1 MDKASVGKLTP
12 GTTLSVIVPCYNE
25 EQLLQTRIEK
35 LLDIKDDQLALEV
48 IVVDD
53 KSRDRSLDVAR
64 RLEETHPEIT
74 VLAHDKS
81 RGKGAA
87 LATGFKH
94 ATGSIVAVH
103 DADQENNPRD
113 LKRLVVPIIEGKADV
128 VLESRFPATGE
139 DRIIYFWYSLLN
151 KGLTLISNMFS
162 DPSLTYMESCY
173 KVFRREI
180 IQAIGIEE
188 ERFDF
193 EPEIVDKVSEVRV
206 LIFEMG
212 VSYYITIHV
221 PKAPETREKRV
232 YSQGYQL
239 KAWMANRL

>member
-1 MDKASVGKLTP
+1 MDKANVGKLTP
-12 GTTLSVIVPCYNE
+12 GATLSVIMPCYNE
-25 EQLLQTRIEK
+25 EQLLQARIEK

-103 DADQENNPRD
+103 DTDQEYNPRD

-128 VLESRFPATGE
+128 VLESRFPAMGE

-162 DPSLTYMESCY
+162 ELSLTYMESCY

-188 ERFDF
+188 ERFGF

-221 PKAPETREKRV
+221 PKAPETREKRA